1 MNATLNKRILA
12 LGLPRDGYFRFG
24 LIVAGM
30 QGLSAIALLGVSAWL
45 ISRAAEVSSIVF
57 LGVAIVGVRGFA
69 VGRAT
74 FRYGERLLLHEA
86 AFRMLGNLRPEI
98 FSKLAPF
105 IPAGMPSIGR
115 GEVLTRIVSDVDE
128 LQNLSL
134 RVVAPLVQSL
144 VVASASIL
152 FVWLLLPAAGMGLM
166 FAVLAVFLVAL
177 PLTAIVAKVSDESVA
192 PLKAQLANQS
202 LDLLEN
208 QDVYLAYGWLEILL
222 AGLEKT
228 DAKLRREQSKSA
240 YSNGL
245 GVAVVTLMSMLA
257 VVLGAWFGANA
268 VLSGVIPGASLAVF
282 TLLPI
287 AIFEILLAAQPAVS
301 AYRKYRVS
309 AMRVAELLD
318 RDIPVALQI
327 VNGDLE
333 LEGFKTLALEK
344 ATLRYPEAERVAFS
358 DFDFTLTSGEV
369 VLLSGESGSGKSSV
383 ALALARLIELDS
395 GAYTINGYQASN
407 FTVDSIRRRVGVVEQ
422 SPMIFLGDVRANLS
436 LAKPE
441 ASDEELIQALTEV
454 GLWEMFETRAGL
466 GTQLGD
472 RGVLISGGE
481 AQRLGLA
488 RAILADF
495 EVLILDE
502 PTANVDEVA
511 ADQLIADL
519 LAVAKGKANRA
530 ILLISHERRFR
541 GLVDREVVMT
551 S

>member
-1 MNATLNKRILA
+1 MNGTRNKHILA
-12 LGLPRDGYFRFG
+12 LGLPRDGYFKFG

-30 QGLSAIALLGVSAWL
+30 QGLSAVALLGVSAWL

-74 FRYGERLLLHEA
+74 FRYGERLLLHES
-86 AFRMLGNLRPEI
+86 AFRMLGNLRPEL

-134 RVVAPLVQSL
+134 RVFAPLVQSV

-152 FVWLLLPAAGMGLM
+152 FVWMLLPAAGMGLM
-166 FAVLAVFLVAL
+166 LAVFAVFVVAL
-177 PLTAIVAKVSDESVA
+177 PLTARVAKVSDESVA
-192 PLKAQLANQS
+192 PLKAELANQS

-208 QDVYLAYGWLEILL
+208 QDVYLAYGWLENCRT
-222 AGLEKT
+222 GLEKT

-245 GVAVVTLMSMLA
+245 GVAIVTLLSMLA
-257 VVLGAWFGANA
+257 VLLGAWFGANA
-268 VLSGVIPGASLAVF
+268 VLAGVIPGASLAVF

-287 AIFEILLAAQPAVS
+287 AIFEVLLSAQPAVS
-301 AYRKYRVS
+301 AYRKYLVS
-309 AMRVAELLD
+309 AGRVTELLD
-318 RDIPVALQI
+318 REIPVALKI

-333 LEGFKTLALEK
+333 LEAFKTLKLEK
-344 ATLRYPEAERVAFS
+344 ATLRYPEADRAAFS
-358 DFDFTLTSGEV
+358 DFEFTLTAGDV

-383 ALALARLIELDS
+383 ALALAKLIELDS
-395 GAYTINGYQASN
+395 GKYTINGHPASM
-407 FTVDSIRRRVGVVEQ
+407 FTIDSIRRRVGLVEQ
-422 SPMIFLGDVRANLS
+422 SPMIFLGDLRANLS

-454 GLWEMFETRAGL
+454 GLWEMFEARAGL
-466 GTQLGD
+466 DTQLGD

-488 RAILADF
+488 RAILANF

-502 PTANVDEVA
+502 PTANVDEVTA
-511 ADQLIADL
+511 NQLIADL
-519 LAVAKGKANRA
+519 LAVAKGRANRA

-541 GLVDREVVMT
+541 DLVDREVVMAT
-551 S
+551 

>member
-134 RVVAPLVQSL
+134 RVFAPLVQSL

-177 PLTAIVAKVSDESVA
+177 PLTARVAKVSDESVA

>member
-1 MNATLNKRILA
+1 
-12 LGLPRDGYFRFG
+12 
-24 LIVAGM
+24 
-30 QGLSAIALLGVSAWL
+30 
-45 ISRAAEVSSIVF
+45 
-57 LGVAIVGVRGFA
+57 
-69 VGRAT
+69 
-74 FRYGERLLLHEA
+74 
-86 AFRMLGNLRPEI
+86 
-98 FSKLAPF
+98 
-105 IPAGMPSIGR
+105 
-115 GEVLTRIVSDVDE
+115 
-128 LQNLSL
+128 
-134 RVVAPLVQSL
+134 LVQSL

-177 PLTAIVAKVSDESVA
+177 PLTARVAKVSDESVA

-495 EVLILDE
+495 QVLILDE